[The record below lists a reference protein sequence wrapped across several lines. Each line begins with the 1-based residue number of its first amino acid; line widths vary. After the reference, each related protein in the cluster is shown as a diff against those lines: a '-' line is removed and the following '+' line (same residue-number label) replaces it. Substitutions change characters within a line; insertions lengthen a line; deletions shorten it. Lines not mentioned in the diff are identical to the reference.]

1 MLRRKR
7 TGRHAGPHLPLA
19 DRLRSIAPARTGRR
33 PHPGV
38 AAAAAVR
45 RLRRPGIG
53 VVEATLLGLVA
64 LVPQLLAQPGRVQ
77 ADTKSYLYLDPGRF
91 LSQSLSMWDP
101 GSGLGTVTH
110 QQIGYLWPMGPF
122 YLLTHALGVPTWVA
136 ERLWVSALLFGA
148 GAGVLFLCR
157 TFRLDGPGRL
167 VAALAYMLSPYP
179 LQYLGRISVILL
191 PWAGLPLMVAL
202 TARAARRGGWRDAAL
217 FGVVVATV
225 GGINATSLLY
235 VGIAPALWLVHAA
248 LVRECTWRRAWAAA
262 WRIATLTVLVSLWW
276 VAGLWVEGA
285 YGVNVLKYT
294 ETVMATSSTSSP
306 EEVLRGL
313 GYWYFYGSDAFGP
326 WAASSVPFT
335 QDLWLLATSAA
346 VPVLAIGAG
355 LLTRWRQRSYFV
367 LLVVVGTV
375 LAVGAFPYTNPSPVG
390 SLLRTF
396 FTSTTAGLALRSTDR
411 ASPMVLLGLAVLL
424 GAGLSAVA
432 RRIAERA
439 AAAEGSGPPGPQAV
453 PDRVPPG
460 IDIAP
465 TGSGFVP
472 LGIRSAPAGTGVA
485 PAMATAVS
493 PEGVPSAARA
503 LPADP
508 VGPGTPPRPPRAVP
522 RPRRWAAPLA
532 TGVLSLLVIA
542 LVAAANPAVFDG
554 ATVADHYLMPA
565 TAPAAQRQAAAAL
578 NAVSP
583 GTRVLAEPG
592 QDFAQYTW
600 GDTVDPVWPALLSS
614 SRPFVT
620 REQLLLGSLPTAD
633 MLYALDNPVQNDVVD
648 PAGIAPMLR
657 LMSVG
662 DLLVQNDLAYTRY
675 QTPQPATLWSM
686 FAQTP
691 PGLGQPT
698 GYGPPTPNVSLLPMV
713 NEATLAAS
721 PAAPVPSPVE
731 VFPVTDPR
739 PVVRAEGAASPVV
752 VAGDASGIAAA
763 ADAGLLAGSPPI
775 IYAGTLDTNPA
786 LRRSVLASH
795 PTLVVTDSNK
805 KRPFRWNT
813 IEQDAGSTL
822 AAGQPQPSSANNA
835 PLDLFPAAPAS
846 AQTTAVEMGV
856 KSVTAS
862 SYGDNVTYLPENRPA
877 SAIDG
882 NLDTE
887 WLTGGFYEPEGQWWQ
902 VTLQHPV
909 TTGVIAIQ
917 QPLNTGANRSITQV
931 TLTFDGEHPVVEH
944 LGASSLSPSGTG
956 QVLSFPTRTFS
967 TLRIT
972 IDATTDGNA
981 RTDRGSAPVG
991 FAEVGIPGVTAQRA
1005 LAMPTDLLQAAGR
1018 SSLADRLL
1026 VTMTRNRVEPIPP
1039 RTQPETTITRLLTLP
1054 TARTFSLQGS
1064 ATLSTLIPDDQIDR
1078 LVGRNGPVNGITAF
1092 SSGRL
1097 PGDLNAGAQAAIDGN
1112 PATAWSPGFGAA
1124 AQTGAWIQVDTPH
1137 PITFD
1142 HLNLQLVADGMHSV
1156 PTSLTISTIG
1166 SSGAAVASRHVVLPP
1181 VADGR
1186 QPGQTVTV
1194 PVHFTAITGS
1204 RIKVTVDTVRME
1216 YTRNYYSGAPIA
1228 LPIAVAELGI
1238 PGVHGSSTPARLP
1251 GTCMDNLLTIDG
1263 RSYPVRIVG
1272 STGAALANQEVQVLP
1287 CGADDRNGIT
1297 LSAGT
1302 HVIRTARG
1310 HTTSTGWSIDRLV
1323 LDSAA
1328 GGGAQPEAGTSQVVP
1343 APTSQ
1348 SPTVRL
1354 RSQGPTSVRLQVAD
1368 VHAPFWLVL
1377 GQSINRGWTASVA
1390 GGPSLGTPTLVDGFA
1405 NGWLVSPAQLADA
1418 LHGGAATITLTFA
1431 PQHIVDV
1438 ALALS
1443 LLGFVACV
1451 AVAAVP
1457 DRRWQRARWRVLRRL
1472 ASPTAATVGE
1482 RLGRKPAASD
1492 RPTIGLPPENDT
1504 GYPGGL
1510 PPESDTGYPGGPT
1523 RPILWWA
1530 APATSRA
1537 ALSPL
1542 RRALLVVGCGA
1553 GAAAV
1558 SQPLIGV
1565 LVAAAVAVTVLVP
1578 RGRAVLAL
1586 GAVGAGVAMIVALVH
1601 GQATDPVSAGGSWAQ
1616 HLGLSSPLA
1625 WAAVTVLGAD
1635 AVVEI
1640 ARRRADSRRSGAAR
1654 TTVHRAGGVLD
1665 DALARV
1671 PWPSETPGA
1680 GDPPPPAPGGG

>member
-1 MLRRKR
+1 M
-7 TGRHAGPHLPLA
+7 
-19 DRLRSIAPARTGRR
+19 
-33 PHPGV
+33 
-38 AAAAAVR
+38 R
-45 RLRRPGIG
+45 RLVRPGIG
-53 VVEATLLGLVA
+53 AVEVVLLGLVA

-101 GSGLGTVTH
+101 NSGLGTVTH

-122 YLLTHALGVPTWVA
+122 FLLTHALGVPTWVA
-136 ERLWVSALLFGA
+136 ERLWVSAILFGA

-157 TFRLDGPGRL
+157 TFHVDGPGRL

-202 TARAARRGGWRDAAL
+202 TVRAVRRGGWRDAAL

-262 WRIATLTVLVSLWW
+262 WRIATVTVLVSLWW

-294 ETVMATSSTSSP
+294 ETVLATSSTSSP

-355 LLTRWRQRSYFV
+355 LVTRWRQRSYFV

-375 LAVGAFPYTNPSPVG
+375 LAVGAFPYTDPSPVG

-424 GAGLSAVA
+424 GAGLSAIA

-439 AAAEGSGPPGPQAV
+439 AAVERTGSLGPAGAS
-453 PDRVPPG
+453 DRVPPG

-465 TGSGFVP
+465 TGSGFALP
-472 LGIRSAPAGTGVA
+472 GIRTISAGSGSAPARATSASPSVMPTTAKAVPTVA
-485 PAMATAVS
+485 RVMPA
-493 PEGVPSAARA
+493 
-503 LPADP
+503 
-508 VGPGTPPRPPRAVP
+508 GPGTPPRPARAVP
-522 RPRRWAAPLA
+522 RARRWVAPLA

-542 LVAAANPAVFDG
+542 LVAATNPAVFDG
-554 ATVADHYLMPA
+554 ATIADHYLMPA
-565 TAPAAQRQAAAAL
+565 SPPAAQQQAAAAL
-578 NAVSP
+578 NEVSP

-633 MLYALDNPVQNDVVD
+633 MLYAFDNPVQNDVVD
-648 PAGIAPMLR
+648 PTGIAPMLR

-686 FAQTP
+686 FDPTP

-698 GYGPPTPNVSLLPMV
+698 GYGPPTPNISLLPQV

-721 PAAPVPSPVE
+721 PTAPVPSPVE

-763 ADAGLLAGSPPI
+763 AGTGLLAGSPAI
-775 IYAGTLDTNPA
+775 LYAGTLDTNPA
-786 LRRSVLASH
+786 LRRTVLASH
-795 PTLVVTDSNK
+795 PTLVVTDTNK

-902 VTLQHPV
+902 VTLKHPV

-917 QPLNTGANRSITQV
+917 QPLNTGANRSITTV
-931 TLTFDGEHPVVEH
+931 TLTFDGAHPVVEH
-944 LGASSLSPSGTG
+944 LGAASLSPNGTG
-956 QVLSFPTRTFS
+956 QVLSFSTRTFS

-1078 LVGRNGPVNGITAF
+1078 LVGRNGSVNGITAF

-1124 AQTGAWIQVDTPH
+1124 AQTGSWIQVDTPH
-1137 PITFD
+1137 PVTFN
-1142 HLNLQLVADGMHSV
+1142 HLDLQLVADGMHSV
-1156 PTSLTISTIG
+1156 PTSLTISAVG
-1166 SSGAAVASRHVVLPP
+1166 SSGTTVASRHVVLPT

-1194 PVHFTAITGS
+1194 PVHFPAITGS

-1238 PGVHGSSTPARLP
+1238 PGVQGSSTPAQLP
-1251 GTCMDNLLTIDG
+1251 GTCMNNLLTIDG

-1272 STGAALANQEVQVLP
+1272 ATSAALANQAVHVLP

-1297 LSAGT
+1297 LGAGT

-1310 HTTSTGWSIDRLV
+1310 HTTSTGWNIDQLV

-1328 GGGAQPEAGTSQVVP
+1328 GGGAQPETRSSEVVP

-1354 RSQGPTSVRLQVAD
+1354 RAQGPTSVRLQVAD
-1368 VHAPFWLVL
+1368 VRAPFWLVL
-1377 GQSINRGWTASVA
+1377 GQSVNRGWTATVT

-1405 NGWLVSPAQLADA
+1405 NGWLVDPAQLAGA
-1418 LHGGAATITLTFA
+1418 LHGGAATIILTFT
-1431 PQHIVDV
+1431 PQHLVDV
-1438 ALALS
+1438 ALVLS

-1451 AVAAVP
+1451 AVGAVP

-1472 ASPTAATVGE
+1472 APPAAVTAGGEVG
-1482 RLGRKPAASD
+1482 RQPAASD
-1492 RPTIGLPPENDT
+1492 RPARGLPPGDGDT
-1504 GYPGGL
+1504 GDPGA
-1510 PPESDTGYPGGPT
+1510 PT
-1523 RPILWWA
+1523 RPILWWTTPA
-1530 APATSRA
+1530 ASRTT
-1537 ALSPL
+1537 LSPV

-1553 GAAAV
+1553 AAAAV
-1558 SQPLIGV
+1558 SQPVIGV

-1578 RGRAVLAL
+1578 RGRAVLVL
-1586 GAVGAGVAMIVALVH
+1586 GAVGAAVAMVVALVH

-1640 ARRRADSRRSGAAR
+1640 ARRRAAHRGSGAAR
-1654 TTVHRAGGVLD
+1654 TGVPGATGVLD

-1671 PWPSETPGA
+1671 QWPNTTPGA
-1680 GDPPPPAPGGG
+1680 DDPAPPAPGG